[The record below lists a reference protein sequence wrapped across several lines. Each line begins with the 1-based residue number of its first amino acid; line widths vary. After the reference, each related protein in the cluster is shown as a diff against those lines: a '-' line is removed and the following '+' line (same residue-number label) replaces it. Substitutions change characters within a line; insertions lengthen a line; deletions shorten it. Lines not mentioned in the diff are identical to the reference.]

1 VDAIYL
7 RHGDEFVA
15 TNGHTRLR
23 LCCGCCWLATRR
35 ASSATGM
42 RPDRFATPL
51 CLKKRVESAMAERP
65 AWGGWSAEACVNLR
79 DRKYSRRRSPGST
92 PRPRAALGGELIY
105 GCRDG
110 HLADWPAG
118 AEAQLGEPAAHLS
131 TTDSLV
137 ALAPDARLQ
146 FEAVDPA

>member
-7 RHGDEFVA
+7 RRGDEFVA
-15 TNGHTRLR
+15 TNDHTRPR
-23 LCCGCCWLATRR
+23 LCCRCCWLTTQR
-35 ASSATGM
+35 ASSATRM
-42 RPDRFATPL
+42 KSDRFATPL
-51 CLKKRVESAMAERP
+51 SLKTRVESAMAERP
-65 AWGGWSAEACVNLR
+65 AWSGGSADACVNLR
-79 DRKYSRRRSPGST
+79 DLKYSRRRSPGST

-118 AEAQLGEPAAHLS
+118 AEAQLGEPEAHLAM
-131 TTDSLV
+131 TDSVV
-137 ALAPDARLQ
+137 ALAQDARLQ